1 MSDRDAAKLP
11 VPAAWQA
18 PVRAAVADLA
28 ARLGIDPV
36 AIAPTRVE
44 TGAGPAGRDLAV
56 WLMARGR
63 TWRYVA
69 DPSGARV
76 DPETGA
82 AGTAPAG

>member
-1 MSDRDAAKLP
+1 MIPDDAAKLP

-28 ARLGIDPV
+28 ARLGIDPALV
-36 AIAPTRVE
+36 APTRVE
-44 TGAGPAGRDLAV
+44 PGGGPDGAALAV

-69 DPSGARV
+69 DPSGAWV
-76 DPETGA
+76 APEGGGA
-82 AGTAPAG
+82 EATPQA